1 MRDALWTD
9 DEIGAWAATLL
20 ATLPDWPDEVRHP
33 FCADDADT
41 ITAIARGCY
50 MAVTAPRDAIAIG
63 KALGNGDIAE
73 RPLFPVGFDD
83 VRALCETLF
92 AIGVQTGRQWPAVT
106 IDS

>member
-20 ATLPDWPDEVRHP
+20 ATLPEWPDDVRHP
-33 FCADDADT
+33 YCADDAGT
-41 ITAIARGCY
+41 ITAIAWGCY
-50 MAVTAPRDAIAIG
+50 MAATAPKDAAP
-63 KALGNGDIAE
+63 LRRGDIDQ

-83 VRALCETLF
+83 VRALCEILF